1 MGKISYKKELIIY
14 CFTLLMTAL
23 LFGNNILLYQ
33 GKKAAL
39 IMAVIV
45 TVIDVLSAILAKKY
59 ISIVNQLS
67 AGLFVFFAY
76 VLVSVLFNKL
86 CGIMNHVFQ
95 RDL

>member
-1 MGKISYKKELIIY
+1 
-14 CFTLLMTAL
+14 
-23 LFGNNILLYQ
+23 
-33 GKKAAL
+33 
-39 IMAVIV
+39 MAVIV

-67 AGLFVFFAY
+67 AGLFVFLHMCLCQFC
-76 VLVSVLFNKL
+76 LTML

>member
-67 AGLFVFFAY
+67 AGLFFFFHRDTHPRPNR
-76 VLVSVLFNKL
+76 SPMQNKTDASA
-86 CGIMNHVFQ
+86 G
-95 RDL
+95 

>member
-59 ISIVNQLS
+59 ISIVNQ
-67 AGLFVFFAY
+67 
-76 VLVSVLFNKL
+76 
-86 CGIMNHVFQ
+86 
-95 RDL
+95 